1 MTKTYDFNLYRNG
14 AWVKAQTDKRDTI
27 LSPADGSVVGTVPV
41 AGPADV
47 TAALEAAT
55 AAQKT
60 WAKLPAIQRAKV
72 LQALCAEIRANA
84 EELAHLITREQ
95 GKLLK
100 VARFEVEVTCSFM
113 EYAAAHA
120 RHLEGDIVPSDN
132 PDEQLLIHRVPRGVV
147 VAITA
152 WNFPLAL
159 AGRKLGPA
167 LVTGNAV
174 VLKPTPAAP
183 LSTLALCDLARK
195 AGVPDGV
202 LNMVTGGADAGV
214 ALVESPLTKMVTMT
228 GSTPTGQAI
237 ARSAAKNLT
246 HVQLELG
253 GKAPC
258 IVFADADL
266 DQAVAGALHS
276 RFDNYGQVCTCN
288 ERMYVEEEIYDEFMA
303 KFLTE
308 VDKLKLGD
316 PMAEDT
322 DLGPLTEARSVTHLE
337 NLVEK
342 TVGQGG
348 KITRGG
354 GRPGGKQFAEGH
366 YFEATI
372 IEGVTQEMDIVHE
385 ELFGPVLPVIKFRGY
400 DQAMAFANDCK
411 FGLAAMVFTKDLSKI
426 MRLHQDL
433 EFGEIY
439 INRGHGELHQGFHNG
454 LKLSGTGGEDGR
466 YGLDQYMEKKT
477 TYLRY

>member
-1 MTKTYDFNLYRNG
+1 MSKVYNFDLYRNG
-14 AWVKAQTDKRDTI
+14 AWVEAQTTEKDTI
-27 LSPADGSVVGTVPV
+27 YSPTDGSEVGTVPV
-41 AGPADV
+41 AGAADAI
-47 TAALEAAT
+47 AALEAAT
-55 AAQKT
+55 AAQPA
-60 WAKLPAIQRAKV
+60 WGRLPAIQRAKV
-72 LQALCAEIRANA
+72 LHAFCAEIRANA
-84 EELAHLITREQ
+84 EELAQLITREQ

-120 RHLEGDIVPSDN
+120 RHLEGNIVPSDN

-159 AGRKLGPA
+159 AGRKIGPA

-183 LSTLALCDLARK
+183 LATLALCDLAKK
-195 AGVPDGV
+195 AGVPDGI
-202 LNMVTGGADAGV
+202 LNMVTGDVEAGKI
-214 ALVESPLTKMVTMT
+214 LVESPLTKMVTMT

-237 ARSAAKNLT
+237 ARSAAQNLT

-258 IVFADADL
+258 IVFADADI

-288 ERMYVEEEIYDEFMA
+288 ERMYVEEEIYDAFME
-303 KFLTE
+303 KFLAE
-308 VDKLKLGD
+308 VDKLKLGY
-316 PMAEDT
+316 PEEEDT
-322 DLGPLTEARSVTHLE
+322 DLGPLTEARSVTNLE
-337 NLVEK
+337 RLVAI
-342 TVGQGG
+342 TVEQGG
-348 KITRGG
+348 RITRGG
-354 GRPGGKQFAEGH
+354 ARPKGERFAKGH
-366 YFEATI
+366 FFEATV
-372 IEGVTQEMDIVHE
+372 IEDVTQGMDIVHD
-385 ELFGPVLPVIKFRGY
+385 ELFGPVLPVIKFKGY
-400 DQAMAFANDCK
+400 DQAMAYANDCEY
-411 FGLAAMVFTKDLSKI
+411 GLAAMVFTKDLNKI

-477 TYLRY
+477 TYLKY

>member
-1 MTKTYDFNLYRNG
+1 MEEKYDFKLYRNG
-14 AWVKAQTDKRDTI
+14 SWVDAAGTERETI
-27 LSPADGSVVGTVPV
+27 YSPTDGSIVGSV
-41 AGPADV
+41 AVATEKD
-47 TAALEAAT
+47 AILALEAAT
-55 AAQKT
+55 AAQPA
-60 WAKLPAIQRAKV
+60 WGRLPAIQRAKV
-72 LQALCAEIRANA
+72 LHAFCAEIRNNA
-84 EELAHLITREQ
+84 EELAQLITQEQ

-120 RHLEGDIVPSDN
+120 RHLEGDIIPSDN
-132 PDEQLLIHRVPRGVV
+132 PNEQLLIHRVPRGVV

-159 AGRKLGPA
+159 AGRKIGPA

-183 LSTLALCDLARK
+183 LSTLLLCDLAKR
-195 AGVPDGV
+195 AGLPDGL
-202 LNMVTGGADAGV
+202 LNMVTGGVEAGKT
-214 ALVESPLTKMVTMT
+214 LVESPLTKMVTMT

-288 ERMYVEEEIYDEFMA
+288 ERMYVEASVYDEFMA
-303 KFLTE
+303 KFLAE
-308 VDKLKLGD
+308 VDKLKLGN
-316 PMAEDT
+316 PAEETT
-322 DLGPLTEARSVTHLE
+322 DLGPLTEARSVTKLE
-337 NLVEK
+337 ELIAK
-342 TVGQGG
+342 TVDQGG
-348 KITRGG
+348 QITRGG
-354 GRPGGKQFAEGH
+354 SRPKGQEFANGH
-366 YFEATI
+366 FFEATI
-372 IEGVTQEMDIVHE
+372 IENVTQEMDIVHE
-385 ELFGPVLPVIKFRGY
+385 ELFGPVLPVIKFEGFE
-400 DQAMAFANDCK
+400 QAMAYANDCDY
-411 FGLAAMVFTKDLSKI
+411 GLAAMVFTKNMSHI
-426 MRLHQDL
+426 MRLHQEL

-477 TYLRY
+477 TYLKY

>member
-1 MTKTYDFNLYRNG
+1 MQKTYDFKLYRNG
-14 AWVKAQTDKRDTI
+14 TWIESLTGETDTI
-27 LSPADGSVVGTVPV
+27 YSPTDGSVVGTVPI
-41 AGPADV
+41 AGAVDV
-47 TAALEAAT
+47 QAMLETAT
-55 AAQKT
+55 AAQKA
-60 WAKLPAIQRAKV
+60 WGKLPAIQRAKV
-72 LQALCAEIRANA
+72 LHAFCAEIRANA
-84 EELAHLITREQ
+84 EELAQLITREQ

-100 VARFEVEVTCSFM
+100 VARFEVEVTCSFI
-113 EYAAAHA
+113 EYAASHA
-120 RHLEGDIVPSDN
+120 RHLEGDIIPSDN

-159 AGRKLGPA
+159 AGRKIGPA

-174 VLKPTPAAP
+174 VVKPTPASP
-183 LSTLALCDLARK
+183 LSTLALCDLAKK
-195 AGVPDGV
+195 AGVPDGI
-202 LNMVTGGADAGV
+202 LNMVTGDVEVGKT
-214 ALVESPLTKMVTMT
+214 LVESPLTKMVTMT

-237 ARSAAKNLT
+237 ARSAANNLT

-276 RFDNYGQVCTCN
+276 RFDNFGQVCTCN
-288 ERMYVEEEIYDEFMA
+288 ERMYVEASVYDAFMA
-303 KFLTE
+303 KFLAE

-316 PMAEDT
+316 PIEEDT
-322 DLGPLTEARSVTHLE
+322 DLGPLTEARSVTNLE
-337 NLVEK
+337 NLVAK
-342 TVGQGG
+342 TVEQGG
-348 KITRGG
+348 RITRGG
-354 GRPGGKQFAEGH
+354 ARPKGDAFAKGH
-366 YFEATI
+366 FFEATI
-372 IEGVTQEMDIVHE
+372 IEDVTQEMDIVHK
-385 ELFGPVLPVIKFRGY
+385 ELFGPVLPVIKFEGF
-400 DQAMAFANDCK
+400 DQAIAYANDCE

-426 MRLHQDL
+426 MRLHQVL

-477 TYLRY
+477 TYLKY

>member
-1 MTKTYDFNLYRNG
+1 MKKTYDFKLYRNG
-14 AWVKAQTDKRDTI
+14 SWVAAQTEKKDTI
-27 LSPADGSVVGTVPV
+27 LSPTDGSVVGTVPV
-41 AGPADV
+41 AGAADAL
-47 TAALEAAT
+47 AALEAAT
-55 AAQKT
+55 AAQKP
-60 WAKLPAIQRAKV
+60 WGLLPAIQRAKV
-72 LQALCAEIRANA
+72 LQAFCAEIRANA
-84 EELAHLITREQ
+84 EELAQLITREQ

-120 RHLEGDIVPSDN
+120 RHLEGDIIPSDN

-159 AGRKLGPA
+159 AGRKIGPA

-183 LSTLALCDLARK
+183 LSTLALCDLAK
-195 AGVPDGV
+195 NAGVPDGI
-202 LNMVTGGADAGV
+202 LNMVTGDVEAGV

-258 IVFADADL
+258 IVFADANI

-288 ERMYVEEEIYDEFMA
+288 ERMYVEEEIYDEFME
-303 KFLTE
+303 KFLAE

-316 PMAEDT
+316 PAEEDT
-322 DLGPLTEARSVTHLE
+322 DLGPLTEARSITNLE
-337 NLVEK
+337 KLVAK
-342 TVGQGG
+342 TVEQGG
-348 KITRGG
+348 RITRGG
-354 GRPGGKQFAEGH
+354 ARPEGESFAQGH

-372 IEGVTQEMDIVHE
+372 IEEVTQEMDIVHD
-385 ELFGPVLPVIKFRGY
+385 ELFGPVLPVIKFSGY
-400 DQAMAFANDCK
+400 DQAIAYANDCRY
-411 FGLAAMVFTKDLSKI
+411 GLAAMIFTKDLSKI

-466 YGLDQYMEKKT
+466 YGLEQYMEKKT

>member
-1 MTKTYDFNLYRNG
+1 MLETYNYNLYRNG
-14 AWVKAQTDKRDTI
+14 TWENARSDKRETI
-27 LSPADGSVVGTVPV
+27 YSPTDGSVVGSVSV
-41 AGPADV
+41 ATTAD
-47 TAALEAAT
+47 AIGALEAAT
-55 AAQKT
+55 IAQKA
-60 WAKLPAIQRAKV
+60 WGKLPAIQRAKV
-72 LQALCAEIRANA
+72 LHAFCAEIRANA
-84 EELAHLITREQ
+84 EELAQLITREQ

-120 RHLEGDIVPSDN
+120 RHLEGDIIPSDN

-159 AGRKLGPA
+159 AGRKIGPA
-167 LVTGNAV
+167 LITGNAV
-174 VLKPTPAAP
+174 VVKPTPAAP
-183 LSTLALCDLARK
+183 LSTLALCDLAQK
-195 AGVPDGV
+195 AGVPPGI
-202 LNMVTGGADAGV
+202 LNMVTGDVDVGV

-237 ARSAAKNLT
+237 ARSAAQNLT

-288 ERMYVEEEIYDEFMA
+288 ERMYVEEDIYEEFMT
-303 KFLTE
+303 KFLAE

-316 PMAEDT
+316 PMEEDT
-322 DLGPLTEARSVTHLE
+322 DLGPLTEARSVTNLE
-337 NLVEK
+337 QLVAK
-342 TVGQGG
+342 TLDQGG
-348 KITRGG
+348 RITRGG
-354 GRPGGKQFAEGH
+354 ARPGGESFAKGH
-366 YFEATI
+366 YFEATV
-372 IEGVTQEMDIVHE
+372 IEDVTQDMDIIHD
-385 ELFGPVLPVIKFRGY
+385 ELFGPVLPVIKFKGY
-400 DQAMAFANDCK
+400 DQAIAYANDCK
-411 FGLAAMVFTKDLSKI
+411 YGLAAMIFTRDLSKI

-454 LKLSGTGGEDGR
+454 LKMSGTGGEDGR

-477 TYLRY
+477 TYLKY

>member
-1 MTKTYDFNLYRNG
+1 MQKTYDYTLYRNG
-14 AWVKAQTDKRDTI
+14 AWVESLTGKTDTI
-27 LSPADGSVVGTVPV
+27 YSPTDGSVVGTVPI
-41 AGPADV
+41 AGAAD
-47 TAALEAAT
+47 AKSMLEAAT
-55 AAQKT
+55 AAQKA
-60 WAKLPAIQRAKV
+60 WGKLPAIQRAKV
-72 LQALCAEIRANA
+72 LHAFCAEIRANA
-84 EELAHLITREQ
+84 EELAQLITREQ

-120 RHLEGDIVPSDN
+120 RHLEGDIIPSDN

-159 AGRKLGPA
+159 AGRKIGPA

-174 VLKPTPAAP
+174 VVKPTPAAP
-183 LSTLALCDLARK
+183 LSTLALCDLAKK
-195 AGVPDGV
+195 AGVPDGI
-202 LNMVTGGADAGV
+202 LNMVTGDVEVGV
-214 ALVESPLTKMVTMT
+214 TLVESPLTKMVTMT

-237 ARSAAKNLT
+237 ARSASRNLT

-276 RFDNYGQVCTCN
+276 RFDNFGQVCTCN
-288 ERMYVEEEIYDEFMA
+288 ERMYVEASIYDEFMA
-303 KFLTE
+303 KFLAE

-316 PMAEDT
+316 PAAEDT
-322 DLGPLTEARSVTHLE
+322 DLGPLTEARSVTNLE
-337 NLVEK
+337 NLVAK
-342 TVGQGG
+342 TIEQGG
-348 KITRGG
+348 KVTRGG
-354 GRPGGKQFAEGH
+354 ARPSGDAFAKGH
-366 YFEATI
+366 FFEATI
-372 IEGVTQEMDIVHE
+372 IEDVTQDMDIVHH
-385 ELFGPVLPVIKFRGY
+385 ELFGPVLPVIKFEGFE
-400 DQAMAFANDCK
+400 QAMTYANDCE
-411 FGLAAMVFTKDLSKI
+411 FGLAAMVFTKDMSKI
-426 MRLHQDL
+426 MRLHQEL

-477 TYLRY
+477 TYLKY